1 VAEISTN
8 NQLCTAFLPGQGWE
22 LRVLS
27 GQVER
32 PDEWI

>member
-1 VAEISTN
+1 MTGISTN
-8 NQLCTAFLPGQGWE
+8 NQLCTAFLPGQGRE

-27 GQVER
+27 GRAEG